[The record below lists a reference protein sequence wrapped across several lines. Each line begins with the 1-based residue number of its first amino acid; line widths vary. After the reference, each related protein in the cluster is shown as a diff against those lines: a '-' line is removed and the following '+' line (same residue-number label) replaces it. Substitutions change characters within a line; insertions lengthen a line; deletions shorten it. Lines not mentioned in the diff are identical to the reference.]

1 MTQSPLQTA
10 LAYAELGLAVIP
22 LCGPGCRHPRCK
34 SPGKRPYDLLA
45 RRHMEGWQH
54 RGVPSPEE
62 IERWLKAP
70 GAERANIGCLTGR
83 VSGIVAVDV
92 DGPAGEALLTRLAG
106 TDLPATWTYR
116 TGRENGGRRLVFRY
130 PESGRIPSRLIE
142 AGGGTVEILSDG
154 RQMVLP
160 PSVHPSGRV
169 YAWLPGR
176 DPWAFG
182 PPAPAPRWLLEL
194 AEGGG
199 EGHRRT
205 PEEWA
210 RIIREGAEPGARHP
224 TLTQLAGHLLGKR
237 VDPAVTVELLQA
249 WNEARCRPPKPR
261 EEVERIVRDLWMK
274 DQAKPRPAADKPQGA
289 AGRKAWN
296 DIARLIDWGAFWA
309 DYTGQRVPPGIGRLA
324 TSCPFCGAAGGFE
337 LHLDTG
343 AFRCGGCHIWGHG
356 LDLARHLCRAPTHR
370 ALAILDHYTRKE
382 VPA

>member
-92 DGPAGEALLTRLAG
+92 DGPAGEALLAQVAG
-106 TDLPATWTYR
+106 AEGLPETWTYR
-116 TGRENGGRRLVFRY
+116 TGRENGGRRIVFRY
-130 PESGRIPSRLIE
+130 PEGTRVPSRLIE

-160 PSVHPSGRV
+160 PSVHPSGRI

-176 DPWAFG
+176 DPWGFG
-182 PPAPAPRWLLEL
+182 PPAPVPAWLLRL
-194 AEGGG
+194 ADGGS
-199 EGHRRT
+199 EAHRRT

-237 VDPAVTVELLQA
+237 VDPAVVLELLLA
-249 WNEARCRPPKPR
+249 WNDARCRPPKPR
-261 EEVERIVRDLWMK
+261 EEVERIVRDLWAK
-274 DQAKPRPAADKPQGA
+274 DRGKPQQA
-289 AGRKAWN
+289 PAPPQRAGWS
-296 DIARLIDWGAFWA
+296 DIARMVDWGAFWA
-309 DYTGQRVPPGIGRLA
+309 DCTGQPVPAGAVRLKA
-324 TSCPFCGAAGGFE
+324 ACPFCGAAGSFT
-337 LHLDTG
+337 LRLDTG
-343 AFRCGGCHIWGHG
+343 AFRCSACHIWGHG
-356 LDLARHLCRAPTHR
+356 LDLARHLCQAPTHR
-370 ALAILDHYTRKE
+370 ALEILDQYARKE